1 MPQPLPQLLLLAFL
15 IGLNAVFAGSEMA
28 LVTLRDSQLARLERQ
43 SRTGR
48 TLARLARDPNRFLS
62 TTQVGITLA
71 GFLASA
77 IAAVT
82 LADPLVGPLGF
93 LGGAAKPVAIVLVT
107 IALTFVTL
115 VLGELAP
122 KRLAMQGAERWGL
135 VAAGPLAMGA
145 RLAAPVV
152 WVLGRSTDGVVRL
165 LGGDP
170 RRHRE
175 EISREELRD
184 LALSQSSFS
193 PGQRRIIS
201 GAFEIGDRTL
211 GEVMIPRSRVL
222 TVPAAMDATEAL
234 ATLVGSGHS
243 RAPVVSAGL
252 DDAAGV
258 VHLRDLIDRPGRT
271 AGDVAGE
278 LLALPE
284 SLLVVG
290 ALRTMQ
296 AKHQQLAVVVN
307 EHGGAEGIVTVED
320 LIEELVGEIYDEIDR
335 NVLEVVR
342 EPGGSFLIP
351 GSFPMHDLVDLG
363 IELPEGEYTTV
374 AGLVLDRLGH
384 IPRRPG
390 DLVAFDRWTV
400 EVVEVGGRAV
410 TRVRVSPRDGNA
422 APNRAT

>member
-1 MPQPLPQLLLLAFL
+1 VPQPLPQLLLLVVL
-15 IGLNAVFAGSEMA
+15 IGINAVFAGSEIA
-28 LVTLRDSQLARLERQ
+28 LVTLRDSQLDRLERQ

-48 TLARLARDPNRFLS
+48 SLARLARDPNRFLS

-71 GFLASA
+71 GFMASA

-93 LGGAAKPVAIVLVT
+93 LGAAAKPVAVMLVT
-107 IALTFVTL
+107 LVLTFVTL

-122 KRLAMQGAERWGL
+122 KRLAMQRAERWGL
-135 VAAGPLAMGA
+135 VAARPLAMGA

-152 WVLGRSTDGVVRL
+152 WVLGHATDGVVRL
-165 LGGDP
+165 FGGDP
-170 RRHRE
+170 HRHRE
-175 EISREELRD
+175 EITRDELRD

-211 GEVMIPRSRVL
+211 GEVMVPRNRVV
-222 TVPAAMDATEAL
+222 TVAATADVTEAL
-234 ATLVGSGHS
+234 ATLVGAGHS

-252 DDAAGV
+252 DDASGV
-258 VHLRDLIDRPGRT
+258 VHLRDLAGRSGRT
-271 AGDVAGE
+271 AGEVAAE
-278 LLALPE
+278 LLILPE
-284 SLLVVG
+284 SLLVVR

-296 AKHQQLAVVVN
+296 AQHQQLAVVVN
-307 EHGGAEGIVTVED
+307 EYGGAEGIVTVED
-320 LIEELVGEIYDEIDR
+320 LVEELVGEIYDEIDR

-342 EPGGSFLIP
+342 ESGGSFLMP

-363 IELPEGEYTTV
+363 VELPEGEYTTV

-390 DLVAFDRWTV
+390 DVVAFDGWTV
-400 EVVEVGGRAV
+400 EVVEVGPRAV
-410 TRVRVSPRDGNA
+410 SRVRIAPRRGDPEPEP
-422 APNRAT
+422 AP

>member
-15 IGLNAVFAGSEMA
+15 IGLNAVFAGSEIA
-28 LVTLRDSQLARLERQ
+28 LIALRDSQLTRLEEQ
-43 SRTGR
+43 SRAGR

-62 TTQVGITLA
+62 TVQVGITLA

-82 LADPLVGPLGF
+82 LAEPLVGPLGF
-93 LGGAAKPVAIVLVT
+93 LGRAAKPVAIVLVT
-107 IALTFVTL
+107 IALAFVTL

-122 KRLAMQGAERWGL
+122 KRLAMQRAERWGL
-135 VAAGPLAMGA
+135 VAARPLSLAA
-145 RLAAPVV
+145 RATAPVV
-152 WVLGRSTDGVVRL
+152 WVLGRSTNFVVRL
-165 LGGDP
+165 FGGDP
-170 RRHRE
+170 LRHRE
-175 EISREELRD
+175 EVTQQELRD

-211 GEVMIPRSRVL
+211 SQVLVPRSRVV
-222 TVPAAMDATEAL
+222 TIPATMAAPDAL
-234 ATLVGSGHS
+234 ATLVDSGHS
-243 RAPVVSAGL
+243 RAPVVGTGL

-258 VHLRDLIDRPGRT
+258 VHLRDLIDQSGHT
-271 AGDVAGE
+271 VGEVAGE

-296 AKHQQLAVVVN
+296 AKRQQLAVVVN

-320 LIEELVGEIYDEIDR
+320 LVEELVGEIYDEIDL

-342 EPGGSFLIP
+342 EPGGAFLMP

-390 DLVAFDRWTV
+390 DVVAFDRWAIEIV
-400 EVVEVGGRAV
+400 DVGTRAI
-410 TRVRVSPRDGNA
+410 TRVRIVPRYSGKLDLPNA
-422 APNRAT
+422 